1 MPNGA
6 LMTERLVVIGGDA
19 AGMTAAATARRR
31 VPAGQLDI
39 VAFEK
44 GNYTSYSACGIPYLI
59 GGLVS
64 DVDALIARAP
74 AEHVRRGIDARIG
87 HDVLVVDTDRRRVR
101 VRAVETGVESWEAF
115 DQLVIAT
122 GSTPRRP
129 PLPGVDA
136 NGIFGVQ
143 TLDDGLAVRAAADA
157 AGVRHAVVVGGGYIG
172 LELGEA
178 LVRRGLAVALVESAP
193 QPMSTLDPEMGELVA
208 DALRAVGVDVYVGER
223 VEGFDTDAGRVTG
236 VRTAARALPADLV
249 ILGLGVEPNSGLARE
264 AGIPVGDSGGI
275 AVDDHVRTGID
286 GIYAAGDCSETF
298 HRVSQRPVVVA
309 LGTHANKQG
318 RVAGINATAGDA
330 VFPGVLGTAASKI
343 CKYEVART
351 GLSEREAAAAGFD
364 AVATSVDTTTRA
376 GYYPDAAPIRVRVVA
391 ELGTG
396 RLLGAQIVGEEG
408 AAKRVDVLAA
418 AIWNDMTV
426 DDVASMDLS
435 YAPPF
440 APVWDPTLMAAR
452 RAAATLA

>member
-1 MPNGA
+1 M
-6 LMTERLVVIGGDA
+6 IGGDA

-136 NGIFGVQ
+136 AGIFGVQ

-236 VRTAARALPADLV
+236 VRTSARALPADLV
-249 ILGLGVEPNSGLARE
+249 ILGLGVEPNSGLARD

-298 HRVSQRPVVVA
+298 HRVSRRPVVVA